1 MSYPYFFIDPENI
14 SADEIILEGDNH
26 NHLIKVLRSKVKE
39 IIEVSDNNNYRY
51 IAEISEIS
59 KKDTL
64 LKIIEKRKITSENI
78 IITLFQCM
86 LKRTSME
93 LVIQKAAELGIQDFF
108 PVKSKRVIVEDKDA
122 EIKTKRWGKIAEEAS
137 KQCKRDFLLNIK
149 DRISLDDISPSDFNV
164 IYLPYEG
171 LSKSSPGEI
180 NIIDDLKKLIG
191 NNIDNKKP
199 LRIGYIIGPE
209 GGFEE
214 NEVSKLTLK
223 GAKPISLGSNILKA
237 ETASIFLSSVIKY
250 IASVFF

>member
-1 MSYPYFFIDPENI
+1 
-14 SADEIILEGDNH
+14 
-26 NHLIKVLRSKVKE
+26 
-39 IIEVSDNNNYRY
+39 
-51 IAEISEIS
+51 
-59 KKDTL
+59 
-64 LKIIEKRKITSENI
+64 
-78 IITLFQCM
+78 
-86 LKRTSME
+86 ME

-149 DRISLDDISPSDFNV
+149 DRISLDDIRPSDFNV

-171 LSKSSPGEI
+171 LSKSSPGKI